1 MPPQFYI
8 FCIWVWILTALYYTN
23 TIKFS
28 PLYLSVSVVPFTIMF
43 NILYLSNTKPLPYIA
58 AVMLFESGI
67 ALLNVH
73 KHFTLDKRPLIS
85 PKDIVLSILIFSLY
99 LLFLRSINKSF
110 YQVYFVDLLK
120 KP

>member
-8 FCIWVWILTALYYTN
+8 FCIWIWILTALYYTN
-23 TIKFS
+23 TIRFS
-28 PLYLSVSVVPFTIMF
+28 PMYLSVSVVPFTIMF
-43 NILYLSNTKPLPYIA
+43 NILYLSNIKPLPYIA
-58 AVMLFESGI
+58 AVMLFETGI
-67 ALLNVH
+67 ALVNIH

-120 KP
+120 KS